1 LDVAEHPAFW
11 VFEEHA
17 EEYDD
22 WYRRTPG
29 RLIFEMEAKALAELI
44 PSGIGV
50 EVGVGTG
57 VFAARLGVPFGVDPA
72 LRPLKIAVGRGVD
85 AIRAVAEALPIR
97 DESLDYVLLT
107 VTICYLDRPAEALRE
122 IHRVLRHGGSIVL
135 GFVPRDSP
143 WGKVYVQRKRAGR
156 RFYKEAYFY
165 TLDEVKQLLKKAGF
179 KTEEILG
186 TLAQKPNQVQKIEEP
201 THEITQKGFLCIK
214 AVKT

>member
-1 LDVAEHPAFW
+1 LDVAEHPTFR

-17 EEYDD
+17 EEYDA
-22 WYRRTPG
+22 WYRRMPG
-29 RLIFEMEAKALAELI
+29 RLIFEMEARALAELV
-44 PSGIGV
+44 PGGVGV

-72 LRPLKIAVGRGVD
+72 LKPLKIARDRGVD

-107 VTICYLDRPAEALRE
+107 VTICYLDRPAESLRE
-122 IHRVLRHGGSIVL
+122 IHRVLRRGGSIIL

-143 WGKVYVQRKRAGR
+143 WGKVYMQRKKAGR
-156 RFYKEAYFY
+156 RFYKEAHFY
-165 TLDEVKQLLKKAGF
+165 TLNEVERLLKKAGF

-201 THEITQKGFLCIK
+201 THETDQKGFLCIK
-214 AVKT
+214 AVKR